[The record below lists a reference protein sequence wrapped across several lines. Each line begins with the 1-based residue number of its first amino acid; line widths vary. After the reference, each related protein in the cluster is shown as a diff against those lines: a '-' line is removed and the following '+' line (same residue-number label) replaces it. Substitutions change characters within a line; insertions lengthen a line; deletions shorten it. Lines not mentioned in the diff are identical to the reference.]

1 MLLIASATTSTGLHI
16 VLPAMLVVAHITIII
31 ALISVILLRESG
43 TSDARLAWIVFVVLA
58 PFFGAAA
65 YLLFGGQRIGG
76 IRRRRHREIHRS
88 YSDIRRDDVQSL
100 QAMEVDMPD
109 HWRQVF
115 SLAGAVTN
123 TDVTG
128 GHELHLIGEPKT
140 FADEFIADI
149 DAATDTIHL
158 LTYIYLDDE
167 TGRVVA
173 DALIRAA
180 HRGVTVRLL
189 VDSVGSRNFL
199 KSQTIKG
206 LRDEGVQVGEMLPAH
221 IVRVLFARVDIRNH
235 RKIAVFDN
243 RIGWVGSRNIAS
255 PSFAPKARFAPWV
268 DCMARVLG
276 PAIHDLQTLFLEDWF
291 MATEERHEEYLNEP
305 IKPTSGTACC
315 QIMGT
320 GPNFNNEA
328 LQQILQNCFYA
339 AQHEIILTT
348 PYFVPDS
355 ATEAALRGA
364 ALRGVRTL
372 LIVPS
377 RNDSHLVAL
386 ASRSHYA
393 TLIKAGVEIQEFTAG
408 LLHAKTMTIDGSL
421 FMIGSANLDRRSLE
435 LNFEVS
441 MLGWSEAFASTLR
454 FLQTSYLNQCQP
466 VDTARWLSQP
476 ALGRM
481 KYNLAG
487 LFSPLL

>member
-1 MLLIASATTSTGLHI
+1 
-16 VLPAMLVVAHITIII
+16 
-31 ALISVILLRESG
+31 
-43 TSDARLAWIVFVVLA
+43 
-58 PFFGAAA
+58 
-65 YLLFGGQRIGG
+65 
-76 IRRRRHREIHRS
+76 
-88 YSDIRRDDVQSL
+88 
-100 QAMEVDMPD
+100 
-109 HWRQVF
+109 
-115 SLAGAVTN
+115 
-123 TDVTG
+123 
-128 GHELHLIGEPKT
+128 
-140 FADEFIADI
+140 
-149 DAATDTIHL
+149 
-158 LTYIYLDDE
+158 
-167 TGRVVA
+167 
-173 DALIRAA
+173 
-180 HRGVTVRLL
+180 
-189 VDSVGSRNFL
+189 
-199 KSQTIKG
+199 
-206 LRDEGVQVGEMLPAH
+206 
-221 IVRVLFARVDIRNH
+221 
-235 RKIAVFDN
+235 
-243 RIGWVGSRNIAS
+243 
-255 PSFAPKARFAPWV
+255 
-268 DCMARVLG
+268 
-276 PAIHDLQTLFLEDWF
+276 
-291 MATEERHEEYLNEP
+291 
-305 IKPTSGTACC
+305 
-315 QIMGT
+315 MGT